1 MNAGSIAVGATSV
14 CIVVET
20 FLGLGRSDP
29 RTDNFLGLPSGNEE
43 RFINNQLA
51 VMRLSI
57 IKLNNEHW
65 RVHEV
70 EHKTIYP

>member
-1 MNAGSIAVGATSV
+1 M
-14 CIVVET
+14 ET

-29 RTDNFLGLPSGNEE
+29 RTDNFLGLPSGNDEK
-43 RFINNQLA
+43 FINNQLA

-57 IKLNNEHW
+57 IRLNNEHR

>member
-29 RTDNFLGLPSGNEE
+29 RTDDFLGLPSENEYW
-43 RFINNQLA
+43 FISNQLA
-51 VMRLSI
+51 V
-57 IKLNNEHW
+57 NEVINHQT
-65 RVHEV
+65 E
-70 EHKTIYP
+70 